1 MAKFVKLENGKYINI
16 ESIITIDEKVG
27 RTYCAHTLGFDSEWA
42 AHAEN
47 LTESDLSNIL
57 KATRKED

>member
-16 ESIITIDEKVG
+16 ESIITIDEKLG
-27 RTYCAHTLGFDSEWA
+27 RTYRAHTLGFDDEWM
-42 AHAEN
+42 AHDEI

-57 KATRKED
+57 KATRKEN